1 MVYLLH
7 VYWNIRVLLFTMSS
21 DRQKRA
27 ARRNLAAKHAHR
39 FNKSYAINPKTSYNR
54 KSKAHRR
61 DLNDTLV
68 RDAENY

>member
-1 MVYLLH
+1 
-7 VYWNIRVLLFTMSS
+7 MSS

-27 ARRNLAAKHAHR
+27 SRRNLAAKHAHR
-39 FNKSYAINPKTSYNR
+39 FNKSYAMNSKTSYNR